1 MEAMIYLLFIVVGF
15 IMGRLTVR
23 NAPSKEIAPIEIKMP
38 NLNLIRAYEE
48 HKEKKKVKAEQN
60 KIETILRNIEKFDG
74 TGIGQEN
81 VPM

>member
-15 IMGRLTVR
+15 VMGRMTVR
-23 NAPSKEIAPIEIKMP
+23 NTSDKVNTPIEIKMP
-38 NLNLIRAYEE
+38 NLNPVRAYEE
-48 HKEKKKVKAEQN
+48 HKTKQKEKKEQDKV
-60 KIETILRNIEKFDG
+60 ETILRNIERFDG

>member
-15 IMGRLTVR
+15 IMGRMTVR
-23 NAPSKEIAPIEIKMP
+23 NTSDKVNTPIEIKMP
-38 NLNLIRAYEE
+38 NLNPVKAYEE
-48 HKEKKKVKAEQN
+48 HKAKKKEKKEQD
-60 KIETILRNIEKFDG
+60 KLEVILSNAMKFDG